1 VELLLREQSEDG
13 EVDHGRVAS
22 KPTVASGRCIGSM

>member
-13 EVDHGRVAS
+13 EVDHGQWCTGRAS
-22 KPTVASGRCIGSM
+22 E